1 MNEEMQTTGYTGAD
15 SASGPTAGYDP
26 VQRFRGKIKKKD
38 AKKLVAPGNKLKEGI
53 EMRSR
58 LFQYKVKI
66 PNVGET
72 IIFASSPAELKM
84 KLRMSIMPKLRPGIE
99 IERILP
105 ANAAKYW
112 MDRRMNAMRN
122 VNEQGDDHIQ
132 QDMARGKI
140 AIEKKKVILKKQ
152 AMQKQLQQK
161 TLKLKKQA
169 KVGGVKQDVDA
180 S

>member
-26 VQRFRGKIKKKD
+26 VQRVRGKIKKKD

-53 EMRSR
+53 EMKSR

-72 IIFASSPAELKM
+72 VLFASSPAELKM
-84 KLRMSIMPKLRPGIE
+84 KLRMSIMPNLRSGIE

-105 ANAAKYW
+105 ANAAKYF
-112 MDRRMNAMRN
+112 MDRRMDAMRN
-122 VNEQGDDHIQ
+122 IQ
-132 QDMARGKI
+132 SESSEDAMKKQMAMGKI
-140 AIEKKKVILKKQ
+140 AIEKKKIMLKKQ
-152 AMQKQLQQK
+152 QLQKQLQLK
-161 TLKLKKQA
+161 TQNLKKQVRA
-169 KVGGVKQDVDA
+169 GAEQDETR
-180 S
+180 